1 MGTLGTSEE
10 EVQAHTKAGIKIQP
24 KITKIFQLEVEYL
37 GHKVSTNVRGLYQEC
52 AELATINWL

>member
-37 GHKVSTNVRGLYQEC
+37 LHKVSQD
-52 AELATINWL
+52 